1 MKRFS
6 TFVLL
11 ALIALVVLLPGCG
24 VESAPSTLGA
34 TSNVASPTPR
44 PLREITFMAGFRPQA
59 NLAFVAVYVAE
70 AKGYFAE
77 EGLKVDIRH
86 SAGQDEHLKLLLAK
100 EVEFITASGAQAL
113 LRKADGLPVR
123 AVALFGQRGDQGFV
137 TRAGSGIRTPADFKG
152 RTVGFK
158 SGIVTAE
165 MKALL
170 ATAGLT
176 QDDVKLQAVGFDPR
190 VFIERG
196 VDVYPVFLSNEPYA
210 IRKAGVAID
219 VFDPADYGI
228 ATLGLTFLA
237 HADTVAQDPDL
248 TQRFV
253 RAAMRG
259 ARYAAEHMDEAVD
272 ITLRYADGA
281 DRGQQ
286 QFLLQ
291 TDVASAARADGM
303 GRADARQWEALE
315 AALLRFGIL
324 KQASGGAS
332 VFAGSLVDALYDA
345 QGRPR

>member
-1 MKRFS
+1 
-6 TFVLL
+6 
-11 ALIALVVLLPGCG
+11 
-24 VESAPSTLGA
+24 
-34 TSNVASPTPR
+34 
-44 PLREITFMAGFRPQA
+44 MAGFRPQA
-59 NLAFVAVYVAE
+59 NLPFVAVYVAD

-77 EGLKVDIRH
+77 EGLHVDIRH

-100 EVEFITASGAQAL
+100 EIEFITASGAQAL
-113 LRKADGLPVR
+113 LRRSDGLPVR

-137 TRAGSGIRTPADFKG
+137 TRAGSGIRTPADFAG
-152 RTVGFK
+152 RVVGFK

-165 MKALL
+165 MKAML
-170 ATAGLT
+170 ATANLT
-176 QDDVKLQAVGFDPR
+176 TDDVKLQAVGFDPR

-248 TQRFV
+248 VQRFV
-253 RAAMRG
+253 RASLRG
-259 ARYAAEHMDEAVD
+259 ARYAAEHQDEAID

-286 QFLLQ
+286 MFLLQ
-291 TDVASAARADGM
+291 TDLASAARADGM
-303 GRADARQWEALE
+303 GRADAKQWEALE
-315 AALLRFGIL
+315 STLLKYGVL
-324 KQASGGAS
+324 KQAAGGAA
-332 VFAGSLVDALYDA
+332 VWTGAFVDGLYDA

>member
-1 MKRFS
+1 
-6 TFVLL
+6 
-11 ALIALVVLLPGCG
+11 
-24 VESAPSTLGA
+24 
-34 TSNVASPTPR
+34 
-44 PLREITFMAGFRPQA
+44 
-59 NLAFVAVYVAE
+59 VYVAD

-77 EGLKVDIRH
+77 DGLQVDIRH

-100 EVEFITASGAQAL
+100 EVQFITASGAQAL
-113 LRKADGLPVR
+113 LRRADGLPVR

-137 TRAGSGIRTPADFKG
+137 TRAGSGIRTPADFAG

-196 VDVYPVFLSNEPYA
+196 IDVYPVFLSNEPYA

-253 RAAMRG
+253 RAALRG
-259 ARYAAEHMDEAVD
+259 ARYAEAHMDEAID

-291 TDVASAARADGM
+291 TDVASAKRVDGM

-315 AALLRFGIL
+315 ATLLRYGIL
-324 KQASGGAS
+324 KQSAGGAS
-332 VFAGSLVDALYDA
+332 VFAGSFVDSLYDA

>member
-1 MKRFS
+1 MSHVAKLA
-6 TFVLL
+6 VIALL
-11 ALIALVVLLPGCG
+11 ALGALLPWCG
-24 VESAPSTLGA
+24 PEESST
-34 TSNVASPTPR
+34 ASDPAASGGSATPR
-44 PLREITFMAGFRPQA
+44 PIRKITFIAGFRPQA
-59 NLAFVAVYVAE
+59 NLPFVAVYLAD
-70 AKGYFAE
+70 AKGYFAD
-77 EGLKVDIRH
+77 EGLKVNVRH

-100 EVEFITASGAQAL
+100 EVEFTTASAAQAL

-137 TRAGSGIRTPADFKG
+137 TRAGSGIRTPADFRG

-158 SGIVTAE
+158 SGIVTSE

-176 QDDVKLQAVGFDPR
+176 TDDVKLQAVGFDPR

-210 IRKAGVAID
+210 IRKAGVDID

-259 ARYAAEHMDEAVD
+259 ARYAVDHMDEALDV
-272 ITLRYADGA
+272 TLRYADGA

-286 QFLLQ
+286 QYLLQ
-291 TDVASAARADGM
+291 TDIASAKRADGL
-303 GRADARQWEALE
+303 GRADARQWDALE
-315 AALLRFGIL
+315 ATLLQYGVL
-324 KQASGGAS
+324 KQPAGGAS
-332 VFAGSLVDALYDA
+332 VFAGSFVDALYDT